1 MSDSLDLR
9 VAQTLT
15 QCRQLFG
22 LNLSTEKAEGAG
34 DTSKSA
40 IMFSILRRK
49 KAHNILT
56 LKRNIFLKKNN
67 FILNHKI
74 TKKTP
79 SVRPFGIY

>member
-15 QCRQLFG
+15 PCRQLFG

-40 IMFSILRRK
+40 IMFSILNRK

-56 LKRNIFLKKNN
+56 LKRNNIFFYRKI
-67 FILNHKI
+67 ILFWI
-74 TKKTP
+74 
-79 SVRPFGIY
+79 IYEIY